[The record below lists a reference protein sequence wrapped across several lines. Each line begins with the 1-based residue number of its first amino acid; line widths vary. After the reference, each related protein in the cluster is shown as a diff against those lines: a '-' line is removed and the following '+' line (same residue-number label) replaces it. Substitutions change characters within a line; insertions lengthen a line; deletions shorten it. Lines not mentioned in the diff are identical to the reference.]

1 MLRREASAEGCWRSS
16 TEVFTMRTGML
27 KDEIKIPEKVQ
38 VTIADGIVKVKGAQ
52 GEVSKRLSDPRIKLE
67 KKGDQIVL
75 TSELPRK
82 REKAL
87 VGTYGAHIRNMF
99 VGATKGFEYK
109 LKIVYAHFPIKASV
123 KGDQFLIENFLGEKH
138 PRKTYIIGA
147 TKVTVKGDQVSVTG
161 PNVEDAGQTAAN
173 IERATKIKGFDPRVF
188 QDGIYIIEKP
198 GR

>member
-1 MLRREASAEGCWRSS
+1 
-16 TEVFTMRTGML
+16 MRLGML
-27 KDEIKIPEKVQ
+27 KDEIEVPEKVQ
-38 VTIADGIVKVKGAQ
+38 VTLDGGVVKVKGPQ
-52 GEVSKRLSDPRIKLE
+52 GEISKRLSHPRVKLE
-67 KKGDQIVL
+67 MKGKHVIVS
-75 TSELPRK
+75 SEMPRK

-109 LKIVYAHFPIKASV
+109 MKIVYAHFPIKTAI
-123 KGDQFLIENFLGEKH
+123 KGDTFVIDNFLGEKS
-138 PRKTYIIGA
+138 PRKTKILGD
-147 TKVTVKGDQVSVTG
+147 TKVTIKGDQVLLNG
-161 PNVEDAGQTAAN
+161 PNVEDVGQTAAN